1 MRRLEE
7 RIGPPSEA
15 DPRAAERAAERAA
28 RHEMIRSALD
38 TVARMRWEQGVA
50 AEDLVPENEEER
62 QALSIFEAMRV
73 QIEDEGT

>member
-15 DPRAAERAAERAA
+15 DPHAAERAAE
-28 RHEMIRSALD
+28 HERISPALD

>member
-15 DPRAAERAAERAA
+15 DPRAAEPAA

-38 TVARMRWEQGVA
+38 AVARMRWEQGVA

-62 QALSIFEAMRV
+62 EALSIFEAMRV